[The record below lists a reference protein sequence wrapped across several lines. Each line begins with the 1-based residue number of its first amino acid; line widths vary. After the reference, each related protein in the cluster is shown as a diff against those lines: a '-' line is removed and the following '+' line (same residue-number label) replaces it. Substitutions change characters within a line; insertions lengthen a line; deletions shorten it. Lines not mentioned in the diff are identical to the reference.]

1 MTNFVQNSSSNFYH
15 LGGWLLLLGS
25 AFSPGTHVLA
35 ESLREITAAEVEKHL
50 EHGLLANSLDSSGA
64 VIGYITINN
73 GSIFDLQNP
82 AEDKLLYRFANKA
95 HITTRPRVIEQQL
108 LFSTGDAFSSQE
120 LEESERILRSN
131 RYIQDARIEPI
142 RNVDGVVDVNVS
154 TTDTWT
160 LSPKMSFSHSGG
172 ESSSGIGIKEMNLL
186 GTGMGVEAVYTSDVD
201 RNTKLLKVVDH
212 HIGDS
217 WYGVKA
223 IIENNSDG
231 YARQF
236 DIGKRFYAMDSTSAH
251 GVAFFDN
258 DRIDSLYDRGEVAA
272 QFRHQIRAQELY
284 VGWSKGLRNGWAR
297 RYTTGLGYDEH
308 RFSSVVDENTLADI
322 TPADRKF
329 VYPFV
334 GIEVV
339 QDKYEESTNFDQIE
353 RVEDRFLGTSFSA
366 RLGRSR
372 TGLGS
377 DRNTWLFN
385 AAAQTS
391 FSKSKKSTLFLSST
405 LASRWDSDGAEN
417 LALTLD
423 AKYYRRQSKKRLV
436 FARLS
441 GTFGHDLDLDQQ
453 LYLGGDN
460 GLRGYPLRY
469 QSGDKRALLT
479 LEQRFFTDWYPFRLF
494 HVGAAVFFD
503 AGHTWGEGPF
513 GTAND
518 GLLKDVGAGLRL
530 GNARSGL
537 GRMIHIDMA
546 YPLDGDDSISNVQFI
561 VELKQSF

>member
-1 MTNFVQNSSSNFYH
+1 MSKSFQNPSSNFYH
-15 LGGWLLLLGS
+15 LGGWLLLVGS
-25 AFSPGTHVLA
+25 VFSPGTHILA
-35 ESLREITAAEVEKHL
+35 ESLLEITAAEVEKPL
-50 EHGLLANSLDSSGA
+50 EHGLPANSLDSSGA
-64 VIGYITINN
+64 VIGSITINN

-108 LFSTGDAFSSQE
+108 LFSTGDTYSSQE
-120 LEESERILRSN
+120 LEESERILRGN
-131 RYIQDARIEPI
+131 RYIQEAQIQAV
-142 RNVDGVVDVNVS
+142 RNTDGVVDIDVS

-172 ESSSGIGIKEMNLL
+172 ESSSGVGIKEMNLL
-186 GTGMGVEAVYTSDVD
+186 GSGMGIEALYTSDVD
-201 RNTKLLKVVDH
+201 RNSKVLKVVDR
-212 HIGDS
+212 HIGGS
-217 WYGVKA
+217 WYGVRA
-223 IIENNSDG
+223 IVEDNSDG
-231 YARQF
+231 HTRQLE
-236 DIGKRFYAMDSTSAH
+236 IGKPFYAMNSTSAH
-251 GVAFFDN
+251 GVSFFDN

-272 QFRHQIRAQELY
+272 QFRHQGKTQELY

-297 RYTTGLGYDEH
+297 RYTAGLGYDEH
-308 RFSSVVDENTLADI
+308 RFSGVVDDNALADL
-322 TPADRKF
+322 TPADRRF

-334 GIEVV
+334 GVEVV
-339 QDKYEESTNFDQIE
+339 QDNYEESTNFDQIE

-377 DRNTWLFN
+377 DRDAWLLN
-385 AAAQTS
+385 AAARTS

-405 LASRWDSDGAEN
+405 LASRWESNGAEN
-417 LALTLD
+417 LAFTLG
-423 AKYYRRQSKKRLV
+423 AKYYRRQSEKRLM

-453 LYLGGDN
+453 LFLGGDN

-494 HVGAAVFFD
+494 RVGAAVFFD
-503 AGHTWGEGPF
+503 AGRTWGEGPF

-518 GLLKDVGAGLRL
+518 GLLKDIGAGLRL

-537 GRMIHIDMA
+537 GRMIHVDVA
-546 YPLDGDDSISNVQFI
+546 YPLDGNDSISNVQFI

>member
-1 MTNFVQNSSSNFYH
+1 MANSTDKTSRNFCRF
-15 LGGWLLLLGS
+15 GEWLLPVGLVLLP
-25 AFSPGTHVLA
+25 AAYALA
-35 ESLREITAAEVEKHL
+35 ESTREIAASDVAEPLPTGLMPDVL
-50 EHGLLANSLDSSGA
+50 ESSGA
-64 VIGYITINN
+64 IIGAITINN
-73 GSIFDLQNP
+73 GNIFDLENP
-82 AEDKLLYRFANKA
+82 AEDKLLYRLANKA
-95 HITTRPRVIEQQL
+95 HKTTRPQVIEQQL
-108 LFSTGDAFSSQE
+108 LFSTGDAFSSQV

-131 RYIQDARIEPI
+131 RYIQEAQIEPI
-142 RNVDGVVDVNVS
+142 QHADGVVDINVS

-172 ESSSGIGIKEMNLL
+172 ESSSGFGIKEMNLL
-186 GTGMGVEAVYTSDVD
+186 GTGMGVEALYKSDVD
-201 RNTKLLKVVDH
+201 RNSKFLKIVDH

-223 IIENNSDG
+223 IVEDNSDG

-236 DIGKRFYAMDSTSAH
+236 DIGKRFYAMDSTRAH
-251 GVAFFDN
+251 GVSLFDN

-272 QFRHQIRAQELY
+272 QFRHQIKTQELY
-284 VGWSKGLRNGWAR
+284 VGWSKGLQNGWAR
-297 RYTTGLGYDEH
+297 RYTAGLGYDEH
-308 RFSSVVDENTLADI
+308 RFSAVVGESALANVI
-322 TPADRKF
+322 PADRRF

-339 QDKYEESTNFDQIE
+339 QDKYEKSTNFDQIE
-353 RVEDRFLGTSFSA
+353 RVEDRFLGTSFNA

-372 TGLGS
+372 VGLGS
-377 DRNTWLFN
+377 DRQAWLLN
-385 AAAQTS
+385 AAARTS
-391 FSKSKKSTLFLSST
+391 FSRSKKSTLFLSSDFAT
-405 LASRWDSDGAEN
+405 RWESSGVQN

-423 AKYYRRQSKKRLV
+423 AKYYRRQSEKRLM

-441 GTFGHDLDLDQQ
+441 GTWGHELDLDQQ
-453 LYLGGDN
+453 LFLGGDN

-469 QSGDKRALLT
+469 QSGNKRALLT

-494 HVGAAVFFD
+494 RVGAAVFFD
-503 AGHTWGEGPF
+503 MGHTWGEGPF